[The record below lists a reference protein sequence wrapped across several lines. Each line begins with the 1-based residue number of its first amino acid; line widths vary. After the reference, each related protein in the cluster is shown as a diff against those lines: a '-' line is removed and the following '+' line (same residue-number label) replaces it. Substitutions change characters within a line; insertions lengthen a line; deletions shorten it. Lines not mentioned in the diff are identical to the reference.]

1 MATRAE
7 RLALAAKLQ
16 RQGAAVSF
24 QARDALDSIA
34 LAALVDEPGKT
45 FAHKTPALQFPAPLG
60 AFSGNAGTRTFKES
74 ATWRTR
80 YQLDESQDAEIPGRM
95 DLGLRLGPLPS
106 GGQWTVSAILNGRL
120 LMAETLAPGARD
132 FNTGLLLPTEV
143 QGRNNLIEITAASNQ
158 SLPGACNEGPD
169 LMAELT
175 EASVLHGSGQ
185 TLEGPLSAL
194 RAALLARTDL
204 DVSATAEMSAA
215 DAQAHARMIATVV
228 PDQVDLRGVDGHAD
242 IIPLSRAEVAALPG
256 SGRADASSWIVYSDA
271 DEAALQVVRGT
282 AEALDALADHAPLAL
297 LIQPKPLQSVELD
310 Q

>member
-1 MATRAE
+1 
-7 RLALAAKLQ
+7 
-16 RQGAAVSF
+16 
-24 QARDALDSIA
+24 
-34 LAALVDEPGKT
+34 
-45 FAHKTPALQFPAPLG
+45 
-60 AFSGNAGTRTFKES
+60 
-74 ATWRTR
+74 
-80 YQLDESQDAEIPGRM
+80 M